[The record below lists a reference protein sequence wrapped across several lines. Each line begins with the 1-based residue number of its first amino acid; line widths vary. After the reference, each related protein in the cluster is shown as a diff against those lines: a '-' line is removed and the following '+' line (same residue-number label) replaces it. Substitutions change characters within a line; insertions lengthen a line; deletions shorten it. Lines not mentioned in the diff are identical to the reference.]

1 MKKRKFRYADGGDT
15 VAEGRFD
22 EDTYARARKFIE
34 DQERR
39 AGQGMANEEAPAPR
53 ARAAA
58 PAASAAP
65 SVSPASRSM
74 EGMGRGRS
82 VAAGIPVDTSMRG
95 PAKEFSPAMGMSD
108 TGRALATTVGALG
121 GAGPAA
127 IRAART
133 APTVARTAIESAKAA
148 AAPAARAAKEGI
160 EVAKTAGP
168 KAGMETARSTLR
180 GMRSRADIQA
190 KRGARQRSE
199 AEAMEK
205 AKPILKSRKD
215 TKAERASR
223 TRRSEEDSGIEFSR
237 GGSASSRADG
247 CAKRGKTRGKVY

>member
-58 PAASAAP
+58 PAAP
-65 SVSPASRSM
+65 SVSPSYRM
-74 EGMGRGRS
+74 EGMGRGRP
-82 VAAGIPVDTSMRG
+82 AAAQIPVDTSMRG

-108 TGRALATTVGALG
+108 TGRVLSTTVGALG
-121 GAGPAA
+121 GAGTAA
-127 IRAART
+127 IRG
-133 APTVARTAIESAKAA
+133 APAARTAIESAKGV
-148 AAPAARAAKEGI
+148 AAPAMRAAKEGI

-180 GMRSRADIQA
+180 GMKSRAEIQA
-190 KRGARQRSE
+190 KRGARQT
-199 AEAMEK
+199 AEEMEK

>member
-58 PAASAAP
+58 P
-65 SVSPASRSM
+65 SVSPSYRM
-74 EGMGRGRS
+74 EGMGRGRP
-82 VAAGIPVDTSMRG
+82 AAAQIPVDTSMRG

-108 TGRALATTVGALG
+108 TGRVLSTTVGALG
-121 GAGPAA
+121 GAGTAA
-127 IRAART
+127 IRG
-133 APTVARTAIESAKAA
+133 APAARTAIESAKGV
-148 AAPAARAAKEGI
+148 AAPAMRAAKEGI

-180 GMRSRADIQA
+180 GMKSRAEIQA
-190 KRGARQRSE
+190 KRGARQT
-199 AEAMEK
+199 AEEMEK

>member
-58 PAASAAP
+58 PAAPAAP

-108 TGRALATTVGALG
+108 TGRVLSTTVGALG

-133 APTVARTAIESAKAA
+133 APTVARTAIESTKAA

-160 EVAKTAGP
+160 EVAKTSGP

-180 GMRSRADIQA
+180 GMKSRAEIQA
-190 KRGARQRSE
+190 KRGARQT
-199 AEAMEK
+199 AEEMEK

>member
-65 SVSPASRSM
+65 SVSPSYRM
-74 EGMGRGRS
+74 EGMGRGRP
-82 VAAGIPVDTSMRG
+82 AAAQIPVDTSMRG

-108 TGRALATTVGALG
+108 TGRVLSTTVGALG

>member
-15 VAEGRFD
+15 AAEGRFD
-22 EDTYARARKFIE
+22 EDTYARARRFIE
-34 DQERR
+34 EQEKR
-39 AGQGMANEEAPAPR
+39 AGEGLANEEAPAPR

-58 PAASAAP
+58 PAVSAAP
-65 SVSPASRSM
+65 SVSPSYRM
-74 EGMGRGRS
+74 EGMGRGRP
-82 VAAGIPVDTSMRG
+82 AAAQIPVDTSMRG

-121 GAGPAA
+121 GAGAAA
-127 IRAART
+127 IRG
-133 APTVARTAIESAKAA
+133 APAARTAIESAKGV
-148 AAPAARAAKEGI
+148 AAPAMRAAKEGI

-180 GMRSRADIQA
+180 GMRSRAEMQA

-205 AKPILKSRKD
+205 AKPILKARKD
-215 TKAERASR
+215 TKAERAAR
-223 TRRSEEDSGIEFSR
+223 TRRSEEDAGIEFSR

>member
-82 VAAGIPVDTSMRG
+82 VAAQIPVDTSMRG

-108 TGRALATTVGALG
+108 TGRVLSTTVGALG
-121 GAGPAA
+121 GAGTAA
-127 IRAART
+127 IRG
-133 APTVARTAIESAKAA
+133 APAARTAIESAKGV
-148 AAPAARAAKEGI
+148 AAPAMRAAKEGI
-160 EVAKTAGP
+160 EVAKTSGP

>member
-58 PAASAAP
+58 PTAPAAP
-65 SVSPASRSM
+65 SVPPSYRM
-74 EGMGRGRS
+74 EGMGRGRP
-82 VAAGIPVDTSMRG
+82 AAAQIPVDTSMRG
-95 PAKEFSPAMGMSD
+95 PAKEFSPAMGMGD
-108 TGRALATTVGALG
+108 TGRVLSTTVGALG

-133 APTVARTAIESAKAA
+133 APTVARTAIESTKAA

-180 GMRSRADIQA
+180 GMKSRAEIQA
-190 KRGARQRSE
+190 KRGARQT
-199 AEAMEK
+199 AEEMEK